1 MEVLVFGAGS
11 LGSLVGGLLAR
22 SHDVTLVGR
31 EPHVAAIRES
41 GLRVSGAVETTTH
54 PEATTTAEGHDADL
68 AVVTVKSFDTADAAE
83 ALATGHV
90 GTVLSL
96 QNGLTEETLAERLP
110 DATVLAGTAT
120 YGADLRGPGHVACTG
135 VGRVTLGALDGGTDP
150 HAERAGWIFRTGGME
165 TLVAADMPRRRWEK
179 LAVNAGINAVTAL
192 ARVENGALAEGPA
205 HEAAVR
211 AARETARVA
220 RSEGVRLSNR
230 RAVRAVERVID
241 ATADNRSST
250 LQDVDADRRT
260 EVEAI
265 FGEVV
270 ARAERASRE
279 RHVEVSVPT
288 IRTLADL
295 LRAWEV
301 GAGVREEESG
311 A

>member
-22 SHDVTLVGR
+22 THDVTLVGR
-31 EPHVAAIRES
+31 DPHVTAVHES

-54 PEATTTAEGHDADL
+54 PAATTDGEGHDADL
-68 AVVTVKSFDTADAAE
+68 AVVTVKSFDTAAAAE
-83 ALATGHV
+83 SLATGNV
-90 GTVLSL
+90 DTVLSL

-120 YGADLRGPGHVACTG
+120 YGADRPEAGHVACTG
-135 VGRVTLGALDGGTDP
+135 VGRVTLGALAGGTDP
-150 HAERAGWIFRTGGME
+150 AAERAGWAFRTAGVE

-192 ARVENGALAEGPA
+192 ARVENGALADGPA
-205 HEAAVR
+205 QVVARR

-220 RSEGVRLSNR
+220 RAEGVTLSNR
-230 RAVRAVERVID
+230 RAVEAVERVVG

-250 LQDVDADRRT
+250 LQDVAAGRQT

-279 RHVEVSVPT
+279 GHVDVSVPT
-288 IRTLADL
+288 VRTLADL
-295 LRAWEV
+295 LRAWED
-301 GAGVREEESG
+301 GADVRG
-311 A
+311 D

>member
-22 SHDVTLVGR
+22 RHDVTLVGR
-31 EPHVAAIRES
+31 DPHVTAVHES

-54 PEATTTAEGHDADL
+54 PAATTDGEGHDADL
-68 AVVTVKSFDTADAAE
+68 AVVTVKSFDTAAAAE
-83 ALATGHV
+83 SLATGNV
-90 GTVLSL
+90 DTVLSL

-120 YGADLRGPGHVACTG
+120 YGADRPEAGHVACTG
-135 VGRVTLGALDGGTDP
+135 VGRVTLGALAGGTDP
-150 HAERAGWIFRTGGME
+150 AAERAGWAFRTAGVE

-192 ARVENGALAEGPA
+192 ARVENGALADGPA
-205 HEAAVR
+205 QVVARR

-220 RSEGVRLSNR
+220 RAEGVTLSNR
-230 RAVRAVERVID
+230 RAVEAVERVVG

-250 LQDVDADRRT
+250 LQDVAAGRQT

-279 RHVEVSVPT
+279 GHVDVSVPT
-288 IRTLADL
+288 VRTLADL
-295 LRAWEV
+295 LRAWED
-301 GAGVREEESG
+301 GADVRG
-311 A
+311 D

>member
-31 EPHVAAIRES
+31 EPHVAAIRDS
-41 GLRVSGAVETTTH
+41 GLRVSGAVEATTH
-54 PEATTTAEGHDADL
+54 PEATTDGEGHEADL
-68 AVVTVKSFDTADAAE
+68 ALVTVKSFDTATAAE
-83 ALATGHV
+83 ALATGTID
-90 GTVLSL
+90 TVLSL
-96 QNGLTEETLAERLP
+96 QNGLTEETLADRLP

-120 YGADLRGPGHVACTG
+120 YGADLLAPGHVACTG
-135 VGRVTLGALDGGTDP
+135 VGRVVLGALSGGTDP
-150 HAERAGWIFRTGGME
+150 AAERAGWTFRAGGVE
-165 TLVAADMPRRRWEK
+165 TLVATDMPRRRWEK

-205 HEAAVR
+205 HEIARR
-211 AARETARVA
+211 ATRETARVA
-220 RSEGVRLSNR
+220 RSEGVALSNR
-230 RAVRAVERVID
+230 RTSGAVERVID

-250 LQDVDADRRT
+250 LQDVDAGRRT

-279 RHVEVSVPT
+279 NHVAVSVPT
-288 IRTLADL
+288 VRTLADL

-301 GAGVREEESG
+301 GRGVREE
-311 A
+311 